1 MSDHPA
7 RSLNP
12 PRQNRSQRTLERLV
26 RASLDILDEQGPTAL
41 TVQAIV
47 TRADSSVGSFYARF
61 KGKDDL
67 LDYLGERVWQEALDR
82 WNTSVSSHDWSELD
96 LRQLA
101 EGSVRLLSDAQRSR
115 SSYLKSL
122 DRAAGR
128 NDDAYVRFRRPLLD
142 GIGTPL
148 GRDRSCATR
157 PRRPFRSVGRPGAD
171 RCRRPRRRHT
181 ASARGTRP
189 GSDGHS
195 GGLPESREP
204 PARRRGRGG
213 LLRHLGLSR
222 HG

>member
-26 RASLDILDEQGPTAL
+26 RASLDILDEQGATAL

-142 GIGTPL
+142 GIGTL
-148 GRDRSCATR
+148 LLARSDEIAHVR
-157 PRRPFRSVGRPGAD
+157 PDLAVRF
-171 RCRRPRRRHT
+171 
-181 ASARGTRP
+181 
-189 GSDGHS
+189 
-195 GGLPESREP
+195 
-204 PARRRGRGG
+204 G
-213 LLRHLGLSR
+213 LLAVLGLIDADDPGGGTPLPPGVLVRAATDILVGYLSPASPPLEDE
-222 HG
+222 GEVAFFDIWG